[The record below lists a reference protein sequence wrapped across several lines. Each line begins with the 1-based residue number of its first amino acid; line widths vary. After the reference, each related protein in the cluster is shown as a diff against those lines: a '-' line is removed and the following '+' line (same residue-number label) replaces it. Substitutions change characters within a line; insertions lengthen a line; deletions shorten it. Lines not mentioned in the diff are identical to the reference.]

1 MKKIAIPL
9 LAGLV
14 ACCTQAPA
22 QKLEFKETISKEF
35 TLQAGA
41 GNNTLTVYNI
51 NGNIKVEGYNGDKVI
66 FEINKTITAKD
77 NETLQ
82 KGKEEFKISFDQKTD
97 SIIAFISGP
106 FDSRPNQNQNRNNK
120 DNKINYHFDLDFVIK
135 VPFAINLHVSTVNGG
150 DVVVNSVTGLL
161 GVYNVN
167 GAIKL
172 TDAKGTAEVR
182 TVNGNIEANYL
193 AVPAGH
199 SDFKTLNG
207 DIKISYPASFSAD
220 CRFKTFQGE
229 FYTDFPDTETLPVKV
244 VKNEE
249 IKNEK
254 TIYKL
259 STETLIRFG
268 SGGKNYSFETFNGSI
283 YIKKQS

>member
-1 MKKIAIPL
+1 MKNFAIPL

-14 ACCTQAPA
+14 ACCAQAPA
-22 QKLEFKETISKEF
+22 QKLEFKEHVKKEF
-35 TLQAGA
+35 SVSAGA
-41 GNNTLTVYNI
+41 GNNTLAVYNI

-66 FEINKTITAKD
+66 LEIDKTITAKD
-77 NETLQ
+77 VETLQ
-82 KGKEEFKISFDQKTD
+82 KGKEEFKLSFDQKAD

-106 FDSRPNQNQNRNNK
+106 FDSRPNRNQNRNNERQ
-120 DNKINYHFDLDFVIK
+120 KINYHFELDFIIK
-135 VPFAINLHVSTVNGG
+135 VPFAINLHLSTVNGG
-150 DVVVNSVTGLL
+150 DVVVNDVTGLL
-161 GVYNVN
+161 SVHNVN

-172 TDAKGTAEVR
+172 TNAKGTAEVR

-193 AVPAGH
+193 AVPSGN

-220 CRFKTFQGE
+220 CRFKTFHGE

-249 IKNEK
+249 IKSEK

-259 STETLIRFG
+259 STETQIRFG
-268 SGGKNYSFETFNGSI
+268 SGGKNYSFETFNGSV